1 MHNIIPR
8 FCIDGKIIDIVKEW
22 PHLGHIITHTLT
34 DNTDIRNRR
43 NSLIGQINSVLCHF
57 GKLDCVTKVK
67 LLKAYCSS
75 FYGGELWSLWDNNVE
90 EFCKAWRQGQRAV
103 WKLPFNTHRRYLPLL
118 CDSIPVLDEICRRFL
133 SFITN
138 CLNSECRLVQFVVKY
153 GLLFG
158 QMQSLCGRNALFCA
172 NRYLFSI
179 TDSLTCSYRIFLS
192 ISSNSAVLRRLQQ
205 TMSLLSLFC

>member
-1 MHNIIPR
+1 MP
-8 FCIDGKIIDIVKEW
+8 
-22 PHLGHIITHTLT
+22 
-34 DNTDIRNRR
+34 
-43 NSLIGQINSVLCHF
+43 
-57 GKLDCVTKVK
+57 
-67 LLKAYCSS
+67 
-75 FYGGELWSLWDNNVE
+75 LWSLWDNNVE

-118 CDSIPVLDEICRRFL
+118 CDSIPVVDEICRRFL

-158 QMQSLCGRNALFCA
+158 HMQSLCGRNALFCA

-179 TDSLTCSYRIFLS
+179 TDMFVPHFSVNIIKQRCAETTTTDDVAVVSFLLELLFLRDNTFYLSDSNFFTKNDFTSMIAYMCSL
-192 ISSNSAVLRRLQQ
+192 
-205 TMSLLSLFC
+205 